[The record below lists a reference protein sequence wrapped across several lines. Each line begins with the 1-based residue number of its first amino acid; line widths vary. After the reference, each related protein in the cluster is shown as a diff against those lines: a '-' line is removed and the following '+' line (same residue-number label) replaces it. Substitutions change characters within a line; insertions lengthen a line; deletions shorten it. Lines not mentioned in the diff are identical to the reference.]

1 MFLRFFLFSALLP
14 FQKPFSALV
23 IQPGRGFL
31 SFPHPPLCTS
41 TNRDCLTRKSTE
53 RECPPVVEQAL
64 LVNAYINSPP
74 EMAAMRTPLE
84 TVPGD
89 RKMKGET
96 LAFLRPA
103 SPGDRCPR
111 SDEPARSDNKQLNRW
126 SEPEKTVG
134 QKKKAPVLP
143 TQELSAGVIRKFVGL
158 TLAERLSGVKLR
170 SSVLRF
176 FQGLSGVIGHG
187 QYVCTTRLH
196 SRPDFTSFC
205 FDYGYVSGRK
215 NHLRNPV

>member
-1 MFLRFFLFSALLP
+1 M
-14 FQKPFSALV
+14 

-64 LVNAYINSPP
+64 LVNAYINFPP
-74 EMAAMRTPLE
+74 EMTAMRTPPE

-89 RKMKGET
+89 QKKKGET

-111 SDEPARSDNKQLNRW
+111 SDEPARSNNKKLNRW

-134 QKKKAPVLP
+134 QKKKAPVEP

-176 FQGLSGVIGHG
+176 FQGLSGVIRQG

>member
-1 MFLRFFLFSALLP
+1 MFLRFFSFFSPSSFLEALFSAGNPAWKGL
-14 FQKPFSALV
+14 FVFFA
-23 IQPGRGFL
+23 
-31 SFPHPPLCTS
+31 PPLCTS
-41 TNRDCLTRKSTE
+41 TNRDCLTQKSTE
-53 RECPPVVEQAL
+53 PVVEQAL
-64 LVNAYINSPP
+64 LVNAYINFPP
-74 EMAAMRTPLE
+74 EMAAMRTPPE

-89 RKMKGET
+89 QKKKGET

-111 SDEPARSDNKQLNRW
+111 SDEPARSNNKKLNRW

-134 QKKKAPVLP
+134 QKKKAPVLR

-176 FQGLSGVIGHG
+176 FQGLSGVIRHG
-187 QYVCTTRLH
+187 KYVCTTRLH

-205 FDYGYVSGRK
+205 FDYGYVAGRK

>member
-1 MFLRFFLFSALLP
+1 M
-14 FQKPFSALV
+14 
-23 IQPGRGFL
+23 
-31 SFPHPPLCTS
+31 
-41 TNRDCLTRKSTE
+41 
-53 RECPPVVEQAL
+53 VEQAL

-111 SDEPARSDNKQLNRW
+111 SDEPARSNNKQLNRW

-134 QKKKAPVLP
+134 QKKKAPVVP
-143 TQELSAGVIRKFVGL
+143 TQELSAGASANFV
-158 TLAERLSGVKLR
+158 
-170 SSVLRF
+170 
-176 FQGLSGVIGHG
+176 
-187 QYVCTTRLH
+187 
-196 SRPDFTSFC
+196 D
-205 FDYGYVSGRK
+205 
-215 NHLRNPV
+215 

>member
-1 MFLRFFLFSALLP
+1 MPAR
-14 FQKPFSALV
+14 
-23 IQPGRGFL
+23 GRA
-31 SFPHPPLCTS
+31 SPACK
-41 TNRDCLTRKSTE
+41 R
-53 RECPPVVEQAL
+53 
-64 LVNAYINSPP
+64 YINFPP
-74 EMAAMRTPLE
+74 EMAAMRTPPE

-89 RKMKGET
+89 QKKKGET

-111 SDEPARSDNKQLNRW
+111 SDEPARSNNKKPNRW

-134 QKKKAPVLP
+134 QKKKAPVLAA
-143 TQELSAGVIRKFVGL
+143 QELSAGVIRKFVGL

-170 SSVLRF
+170 SSILRF
-176 FQGLSGVIGHG
+176 FQGLSGVIRHG
-187 QYVCTTRLH
+187 KYVCTTRLH

>member
-1 MFLRFFLFSALLP
+1 M
-14 FQKPFSALV
+14 

-64 LVNAYINSPP
+64 LVNAYINFPP
-74 EMAAMRTPLE
+74 ETI
-84 TVPGD
+84 PGD
-89 RKMKGET
+89 QKKKGET

-111 SDEPARSDNKQLNRW
+111 SDEPARSNNKQLNRW

-134 QKKKAPVLP
+134 QKKKAPVLLP
-143 TQELSAGVIRKFVGL
+143 QELSAGVIRKFVGL

-205 FDYGYVSGRK
+205 FDYGYVYGRK

>member
-1 MFLRFFLFSALLP
+1 MPSRVRASLACKRLH
-14 FQKPFSALV
+14 K
-23 IQPGRGFL
+23 
-31 SFPHPPLCTS
+31 FPAG
-41 TNRDCLTRKSTE
+41 NGGNE
-53 RECPPVVEQAL
+53 
-64 LVNAYINSPP
+64 NSP
-74 EMAAMRTPLE
+74 
-84 TVPGD
+84 GD
-89 RKMKGET
+89 SSWGSEKKGET

-111 SDEPARSDNKQLNRW
+111 SDEPARSNNKKLNRW

-134 QKKKAPVLP
+134 QKKKAPVLR

>member
-1 MFLRFFLFSALLP
+1 M
-14 FQKPFSALV
+14 

-64 LVNAYINSPP
+64 LVNAYINFPP
-74 EMAAMRTPLE
+74 EMAAMRTPPE

-89 RKMKGET
+89 QKKKGET

-111 SDEPARSDNKQLNRW
+111 SDEPARSNNKKLNRW

-134 QKKKAPVLP
+134 QKKKAPVR
-143 TQELSAGVIRKFVGL
+143 QHRSY
-158 TLAERLSGVKLR
+158 LR
-170 SSVLRF
+170 E
-176 FQGLSGVIGHG
+176 
-187 QYVCTTRLH
+187 
-196 SRPDFTSFC
+196 
-205 FDYGYVSGRK
+205 
-215 NHLRNPV
+215 